1 MPAFKSNNKEA
12 HFMASDYVK
21 DVVLGMAD
29 GLTVPFALAAGISG
43 AVDSI
48 SLIVTAGLAE
58 IAAGAIAMG
67 LGGYLAGRT
76 SVEHYEIE
84 RQRELY
90 EIDHLNEVEREET
103 REIFA
108 TYGLEAQHVELI
120 VDRLAQDKQKWADFM
135 MRYELNLEKP
145 NIHRAPISAMTIGG
159 SYIVGGLIP
168 LAPYIFMDN
177 IHDALMLSIIATS
190 VALSIFGA
198 VKGKL
203 IGVSPLKSAMQ
214 TVCVGGLAAAVA
226 YGIASYIAG

>member
-1 MPAFKSNNKEA
+1 MPVTNKDNKEA
-12 HFMASDYVK
+12 HFTASEYVK

-48 SLIVTAGLAE
+48 NLIVTAGLAE

-84 RQRELY
+84 RKRELY
-90 EIDHLNEVEREET
+90 EIDHLYEEERKET

-108 TYGLEAQHVELI
+108 AYGLEKQHIEQI
-120 VDRLAQDKQKWADFM
+120 VDTLAQDKQKWADFM

-145 NIHRAPISAMTIGG
+145 NAHRAPISAFTIGI
-159 SYIVGGLIP
+159 SYVVGGFIP
-168 LAPYIFMDN
+168 LAPYMVMHN
-177 IHDALMLSIIATS
+177 IYDALQISIVTTS
-190 VALSIFGA
+190 AALGIFGA
-198 VKGKL
+198 IKGKL
-203 IGVSPLKSAMQ
+203 IGISPFKSALQ
-214 TVCVGGLAAAVA
+214 TITIGGLAASVA